1 MATFAQ
7 TIQGPPTPLAS
18 FWEFL
23 KEEVVPYPGRAA
35 LVGRMVTAATIAMLI
50 TMTFRLPYGAYCAVY
65 AVAISRESTQ
75 MTLKAATT
83 RIVSYS
89 LGAIYVLIGATF
101 FVDDPLLR
109 LLWVIG
115 AMFIAFYAISAMT
128 DSATATAIAYLIVI
142 TVPLW
147 DEHISGEL
155 RLEGTLWA
163 VFALAI
169 GNVIALVIELLFEAI
184 SPGNDL
190 LRSIGDR
197 LSAVESVLACYATD
211 GPTDQ
216 ATKKSVIRLAMLG
229 TSRLR
234 YTLRDSKYSREYR
247 EQMGAVVALVGRLI
261 DIAASLIHIEIQV
274 GVEYR
279 ERLRDLAGSI
289 SNIRAD
295 LLSGRIPRAINV
307 DGGHEPSDGLPL
319 LRELE
324 KTAVLIPEIFSGAGA
339 VSQLGLSTSD
349 EKRPSTILTPDAF
362 SNLDHLKFGLKGG
375 LAATLCY
382 MIYNSVAWPGIST
395 AVTTCLLTALST
407 VGSSRQKQALR
418 FAGAIVGGFFFGM
431 VAQIAILPY
440 LDSIAGFTVLFIAV
454 SAVGAWFATSS
465 PRLAY
470 FGVQIIVAFYLINLQ
485 EFREQ
490 ISLGVARDRVVGILL
505 GLCAMR
511 LVFDQLWST
520 LASVE
525 MKKVF
530 ASNLRWLAEFE
541 RQPLSEERKIAI
553 ERSYFL
559 RETINTNFDKVR
571 SLADAVLFEFGPS
584 HQQDLA
590 LRSQIRKWQPQLRML
605 FLTRI
610 TLFKYRLQL
619 TGFELPAAVRPSQ
632 LEFDR
637 RLATILDRMANR
649 MEGSAPAEDHDFK
662 DAFENLEKAVKTCC
676 SEEPERSIDLQTFL
690 ALSDTATGLV
700 ISLAKQIQATG
711 VLPDAGIHGRGV

>member
-1 MATFAQ
+1 
-7 TIQGPPTPLAS
+7 
-18 FWEFL
+18 
-23 KEEVVPYPGRAA
+23 
-35 LVGRMVTAATIAMLI
+35 
-50 TMTFRLPYGAYCAVY
+50 
-65 AVAISRESTQ
+65 
-75 MTLKAATT
+75 
-83 RIVSYS
+83 
-89 LGAIYVLIGATF
+89 
-101 FVDDPLLR
+101 
-109 LLWVIG
+109 
-115 AMFIAFYAISAMT
+115 
-128 DSATATAIAYLIVI
+128 
-142 TVPLW
+142 
-147 DEHISGEL
+147 
-155 RLEGTLWA
+155 
-163 VFALAI
+163 
-169 GNVIALVIELLFEAI
+169 
-184 SPGNDL
+184 
-190 LRSIGDR
+190 
-197 LSAVESVLACYATD
+197 
-211 GPTDQ
+211 
-216 ATKKSVIRLAMLG
+216 
-229 TSRLR
+229 
-234 YTLRDSKYSREYR
+234 
-247 EQMGAVVALVGRLI
+247 
-261 DIAASLIHIEIQV
+261 
-274 GVEYR
+274 
-279 ERLRDLAGSI
+279 
-289 SNIRAD
+289 
-295 LLSGRIPRAINV
+295 
-307 DGGHEPSDGLPL
+307 
-319 LRELE
+319 
-324 KTAVLIPEIFSGAGA
+324 
-339 VSQLGLSTSD
+339 
-349 EKRPSTILTPDAF
+349 
-362 SNLDHLKFGLKGG
+362 
-375 LAATLCY
+375 
-382 MIYNSVAWPGIST
+382 
-395 AVTTCLLTALST
+395 
-407 VGSSRQKQALR
+407 
-418 FAGAIVGGFFFGM
+418 
-431 VAQIAILPY
+431 
-440 LDSIAGFTVLFIAV
+440 
-454 SAVGAWFATSS
+454 
-465 PRLAY
+465 
-470 FGVQIIVAFYLINLQ
+470 VQIIVAFYLINLQ

-505 GLCAMR
+505 GLCAMW